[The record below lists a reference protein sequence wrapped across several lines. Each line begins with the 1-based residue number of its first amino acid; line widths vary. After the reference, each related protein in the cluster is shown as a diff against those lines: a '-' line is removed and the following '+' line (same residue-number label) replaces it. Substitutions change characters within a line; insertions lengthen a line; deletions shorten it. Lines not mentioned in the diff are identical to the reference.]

1 MTLLLTFQYIN
12 GGTLEDFLMNDSIEI
27 PWITRFTIASNIAS
41 GMKYLHNHNIMHRDL
56 TSSVSC
62 VFLLFM
68 LEMSDIFDIFL
79 SFSLDDISGYAV
91 CIYYLCWRV
100 LKATGVRSREAT
112 W

>member
-1 MTLLLTFQYIN
+1 MSLLLTFQYIN

-62 VFLLFM
+62 VFLFFT

-79 SFSLDDISGYAV
+79 SFSLV
-91 CIYYLCWRV
+91 IYLGMCSVYMYLLFM